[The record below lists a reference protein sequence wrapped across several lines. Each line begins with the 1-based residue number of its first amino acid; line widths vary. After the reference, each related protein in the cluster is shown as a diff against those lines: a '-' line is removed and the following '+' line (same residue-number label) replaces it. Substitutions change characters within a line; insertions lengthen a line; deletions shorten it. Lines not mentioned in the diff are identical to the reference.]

1 VKAGILAA
9 VATVLAVAFVPDA
22 SAAGA
27 QVRVSATIL
36 PRATLT
42 AVSQVPVVTV
52 TARDIE
58 RGFVEVASATRF
70 ELTSNTSSQLEVT
83 GSGEWFRAVRVTG
96 LPSAAL
102 EFTSMARA
110 IAQLPAFINRYAADL
125 SVRFDLAPGARPG
138 AYAWP
143 LALSVT
149 PW

>member
-1 VKAGILAA
+1 MRAEILAA
-9 VATVLAVAFVPDA
+9 VAMVLAVAFAPDA
-22 SAAGA
+22 SGAGA
-27 QVRVSATIL
+27 HLRVSATVL
-36 PRATLT
+36 PRAALT
-42 AVSQVPVVTV
+42 AVRQVPTVTV
-52 TARDIE
+52 TQRDIE

-83 GSGEWFRAVRVTG
+83 GGGEWFRAVRVTG

-102 EFTSMARA
+102 EFPSMARA
-110 IAQLPAFINRYAADL
+110 IAQLPAFITRYAADL